1 MNRASGPSAWRS
13 DLDLTGY
20 LGLARGLGLQRALD
34 VVAGNVANADTTG
47 FRRQDLVFAKDLR
60 HAGEPGQVAFAQDF
74 GTVVDRKEGALRS
87 TGAALDLAL
96 VGPGWF
102 QVETAE
108 GERLTRAG
116 RFTTDAA
123 GRLVAGDAAVLDNGG
138 APIIL
143 PDDARSI
150 TIAADGTISA
160 DEVVVARL
168 GLVQPG
174 DDAALVPEGS
184 GRYRTDG
191 PIVPAEAALV
201 VQGSLEG
208 SNVQPVRE
216 MTRLIEVTRAFES
229 TQRLLETH
237 HDLARRTVDR
247 MLASS

>member
-1 MNRASGPSAWRS
+1 
-13 DLDLTGY
+13 LDLTGY

-47 FRRQDLVFAKDLR
+47 FRRQDLVFAKNLR
-60 HAGEPGQVAFAQDF
+60 RAGEPGQVAFGQDF
-74 GTVVDRKEGALRS
+74 GTVVDRKEGPLRS

-102 QVETAE
+102 QVQTAE
-108 GERLTRAG
+108 GERLTRSG
-116 RFTTDAA
+116 RFTTDTA
-123 GRLVAGDAAVLDNGG
+123 GRLVAGDAAVLDDGG
-138 APIIL
+138 APIVL

-168 GLVQPG
+168 GVVQPG
-174 DDAALVPEGS
+174 DTAALVPEGD

-191 PIVPAEAALV
+191 PTIPAEARV

-208 SNVQPVRE
+208 SNVQPVLE
-216 MTRLIEVTRAFES
+216 MTRLIEVTRAFEN